1 MKNVEENGESL
12 KTFQKNMQLECL
24 LSLLI
29 IFLSIK
35 DLLLLLILSIF
46 LIGEKF
52 TSWNY
57 I

>member
-52 TSWNY
+52 PSWNY